1 MSLATKDNGKKWIQ
15 ASVAVTCI
23 LLGYVINSFFVQLSE
38 WFELETKINN
48 FAYVAQG
55 FSVLVGFGVFVYIMK
70 NQKTSTFLTE
80 VYAEAIKVIWPD
92 KTDTNK
98 QTIIIMIG
106 VTIVGFILGFF
117 DIGASWLLSL
127 IA

>member
-1 MSLATKDNGKKWIQ
+1 MSLATKDSGKKWIQ

-23 LLGYVINSFFVQLSE
+23 LLGYVVNSFFVQMSE

-48 FAYVAQG
+48 FTYVAQG
-55 FSVLVGFGVFVYIMK
+55 VSVLIGFAVFVYIMK
-70 NQKTSTFLTE
+70 NEKTSTFLNE

>member
-1 MSLATKDNGKKWIQ
+1 MSLATKDSGKKWIQ
-15 ASVAVTCI
+15 ASVAITCI

-48 FAYVAQG
+48 FIYVAQG
-55 FSVLVGFGVFVYIMK
+55 ISVLVGFGVFVYIMK
-70 NQKTSTFLTE
+70 NEKTSTFLNE